1 MHGRENLPK
10 IEYYFSVISPY
21 TYLAGERLST
31 IAVRHAA
38 EIVYRPVD
46 IVALFG
52 RTGGVVPKERHIS
65 RRDYRLQEL
74 TRQARKN
81 GAPINLQPAH
91 WPTNQAP
98 ASYAFIA
105 AKNNGGGQLDKLV
118 QAFTRACWAEERN
131 IADDAVIRDCL
142 SDAGFDPDLA
152 NGGLL
157 QGAEEYAA
165 NLEAAVDAGVFGAPF
180 YIVDGDQRFWGQD
193 RLDDLDAY
201 LSGTL

>member
-81 GAPINLQPAH
+81 GVPINLQPAH

>member
-1 MHGRENLPK
+1 MPK

-81 GAPINLQPAH
+81 GVPINLQPAH

>member
-21 TYLAGERLST
+21 TYLAGERLSA
-31 IAVRHAA
+31 IAARHAA

-81 GAPINLQPAH
+81 GVPINLQPAH

-118 QAFTRACWAEERN
+118 QALTRACWAEERN

-142 SDAGFDPDLA
+142 TDAGFDPDLA

>member
-81 GAPINLQPAH
+81 GVPINLQPAH

-98 ASYAFIA
+98 ASYALIA

-142 SDAGFDPDLA
+142 ADAGFDPDLA

>member
-74 TRQARKN
+74 TRQAKKN
-81 GAPINLQPAH
+81 GVPINLQPAH

-142 SDAGFDPDLA
+142 TDAGFDPDLA

>member
-21 TYLAGERLST
+21 TYLAGERLSA
-31 IAVRHAA
+31 IAARHAA

-81 GAPINLQPAH
+81 GVPINLQPAH

-142 SDAGFDPDLA
+142 TDAGFDPDLA

-193 RLDDLDAY
+193 RLDDLDAH
-201 LSGTL
+201 LSGSL

>member
-1 MHGRENLPK
+1 MHGSENLPK

-21 TYLAGERLST
+21 TYLAGERLSA
-31 IAVRHAA
+31 IAARHAA

-81 GAPINLQPAH
+81 GVPINLQPAH

-142 SDAGFDPDLA
+142 TDAGFDPDLA

-193 RLDDLDAY
+193 RLDDLDAH
-201 LSGTL
+201 LSGSL

>member
-1 MHGRENLPK
+1 MPK

-81 GAPINLQPAH
+81 GVPINLQPAH

-142 SDAGFDPDLA
+142 TDAGFDPDLA

>member
-21 TYLAGERLST
+21 TYLAGERLSA
-31 IAVRHAA
+31 IAARHAA

-81 GAPINLQPAH
+81 GVPINLQPAH

-142 SDAGFDPDLA
+142 TDAGFDPDLA

-193 RLDDLDAY
+193 RLYDLDAY

>member
-21 TYLAGERLST
+21 TYLAGERLSA
-31 IAVRHAA
+31 IAARHAA

-81 GAPINLQPAH
+81 GVPINLQPAH

-142 SDAGFDPDLA
+142 TDAGFDPDLA

>member
-31 IAVRHAA
+31 IAARHAA

-81 GAPINLQPAH
+81 GVPINLQPAH

-118 QAFTRACWAEERN
+118 QVFTRACWAEERN

-142 SDAGFDPDLA
+142 ADAGFDPDLA

>member
-1 MHGRENLPK
+1 MPK

-81 GAPINLQPAH
+81 GVPINLQPAH

-98 ASYAFIA
+98 ASYALIA

-118 QAFTRACWAEERN
+118 QAFTRACWAEDRN

-142 SDAGFDPDLA
+142 ADAGF
-152 NGGLL
+152 
-157 QGAEEYAA
+157 
-165 NLEAAVDAGVFGAPF
+165 FGAPF